1 MQLTR
6 ARQMNTAFWR
16 VRNLENICLEN
27 TQEMKVRKVTN
38 LDVWKQITKTPA
50 NNRVG
55 DVAA

>member
-1 MQLTR
+1 
-6 ARQMNTAFWR
+6 MNTAFWR